1 MNFTKEIWAV
11 IPARSGSKS
20 IKNKNIK
27 SFSGKPLIA
36 QTIIVAKKLK
46 KVKKIIFSS
55 DSQKYY
61 NIAKRYGKIEFHK
74 RSKKNSLD
82 SSTDLDLFKEIIS
95 YFKYKK
101 VNLPEFLIHLR
112 PTTPLRK
119 KKHLD
124 KAIKILIS
132 KKKSYDSLRSLTQMS
147 QTSFKTFRIVNGKI
161 SGLIKKDFNIDKFNL
176 PRKKYE
182 STYEANGIIDI
193 YKTKNILNGSLSG
206 NRSFPYVIDYIN
218 SDINTLKDFKIF
230 EIIIKKK

>member
-1 MNFTKEIWAV
+1 M
-11 IPARSGSKS
+11 
-20 IKNKNIK
+20 
-27 SFSGKPLIA
+27 
-36 QTIIVAKKLK
+36 
-46 KVKKIIFSS
+46 
-55 DSQKYY
+55 
-61 NIAKRYGKIEFHK
+61 
-74 RSKKNSLD
+74 
-82 SSTDLDLFKEIIS
+82 
-95 YFKYKK
+95 
-101 VNLPEFLIHLR
+101 PEFLIHLR

-119 KKHLD
+119 HLD

-132 KKKSYDSLRSLTQMS
+132 KKSYDSLRSLTQMS

-182 STYEANGIIDI
+182 FTYEANGIIDI

-230 EIIIKKK
+230 ELINKKVSKKIHLSRNWNNAR

>member
-36 QTIIVAKKLK
+36 QTIIVEKKLK
-46 KVKKIIFSS
+46 KVKKIIFSR

-82 SSTDLDLFKEIIS
+82 SSTDLDLFKEIVS

-119 KKHLD
+119 K
-124 KAIKILIS
+124 
-132 KKKSYDSLRSLTQMS
+132 
-147 QTSFKTFRIVNGKI
+147 TFR
-161 SGLIKKDFNIDKFNL
+161 
-176 PRKKYE
+176 
-182 STYEANGIIDI
+182 
-193 YKTKNILNGSLSG
+193 
-206 NRSFPYVIDYIN
+206 
-218 SDINTLKDFKIF
+218 
-230 EIIIKKK
+230 